1 MIKKRCPDQVWGK
14 QSRRRQILIRFGR
27 GLTREGNYWSGF
39 EKARPGYATFDQVL
53 GRQGRSMQ
61 LLIRFRR
68 GMTRV
73 GNHWTGLGKA
83 MPGKANIYQVLKNQG
98 RVTFLVEKR
107 RISRQKL
114 RYASRKE
121 NGSVIKIWSDNGK
134 RHGTVRCCG

>member
-1 MIKKRCPDQVWGK
+1 MPRSGLGEAKQEKANIDQVWE
-14 QSRRRQILIRFGR
+14 R
-27 GLTREGNYWSGF
+27 GMTREGNYWSGF

-83 MPGKANIYQVLKNQG
+83 MPGKANIDQVLKNQG
-98 RVTFLVEKR
+98 RVIFLLDKR
-107 RISRQKL
+107 RILRQKL